1 MARRHTVAGDR
12 SFTDL
17 FQDILR
23 NLQEMIRSEVKLAQ
37 TEIREE
43 AAKVLS
49 SGLWLMAGGVVA
61 LLALLFVMW
70 AIVYALAL
78 VWPIWSAVLLVAM
91 VLLIAASILLVVGV
105 RRVRRVRPIPER
117 TMESM
122 REHVEWVKQFSKL

>member
-1 MARRHTVAGDR
+1 MARRQTVVGER

-23 NLQEMIRSEVKLAQ
+23 NLQEMIRSEVKLAK

-43 AAKVLS
+43 AVKAVR
-49 SGLWLMAGGVVA
+49 SGLWLIAGGVVA

-70 AIVYALAL
+70 TIVYALAL
-78 VWPIWSAVLLVAM
+78 VWPMWSAVLLVAI
-91 VLLIAASILLVVGV
+91 VLLVAASILLVVGV
-105 RRVRRVRPIPER
+105 RRVRRVRPTPER

-122 REHVEWVKQFSKL
+122 RENVEWVKQFSK

>member
-1 MARRHTVAGDR
+1 MAGDR
-12 SFTDL
+12 SFRDL

-43 AAKVLS
+43 AAKALS

-61 LLALLFVMW
+61 MLALLFVLW

-78 VWPIWSAVLLVAM
+78 VWPMWSAVLLVAM

-122 REHVEWVKQFSKL
+122 RENVEWVKQFSK